1 MAAVMHIRTQN
12 TKVLTEENTV
22 ENIIYETTAIVSQ
35 GYWVNIWLR
44 FVHRDPIDH
53 TSAYL

>member
-1 MAAVMHIRTQN
+1 MIRTQN
-12 TKVLTEENTV
+12 TKVLTEGNTFENS
-22 ENIIYETTAIVSQ
+22 IYETTTIVSQ

-53 TSAYL
+53 TSVYV